1 MGIFLLNILLALAWM
16 ALTGQFTPVNF
27 LGGFAVSYLLLR
39 MMQPRTALPPYFRK
53 VRKVLEFFGFFV
65 TQLVKANL
73 RIAYEVLTPPH
84 TMRPGVVAVPLD
96 LETDAEI
103 TLLANLLTLTPG
115 SLSLDVSAD
124 RRVLYVHEM
133 YMRDPEQAR
142 REIKEGFER
151 RVMEV
156 LR

>member
-27 LGGFAVSYLLLR
+27 LGGFVVSYLILR
-39 MMQPRTALPPYFRK
+39 AMQLRTGLPPYFRK
-53 VRKVLEFFGFFV
+53 VRQALEFLWFFV
-65 TQLVKANL
+65 TQLIKANL
-73 RIAYEVLTPPH
+73 RIAYEVLTLPH

-96 LETDAEI
+96 LKTDAEI
-103 TLLANLLTLTPG
+103 TLLVNLLTLTPG
-115 SLSLDVSAD
+115 SLSLDVSVD

-133 YMRDPEQAR
+133 YIRDPEQVR
-142 REIKEGFER
+142 REIKDGFER